1 MKTGVK
7 ICGLTTPASVQAA
20 LTAGA
25 DAVGL
30 VFFPP
35 SPRFVSP
42 VQAGELVAVA
52 LSGDRAVKR
61 VGVFVDADDELLA
74 AAIRTA
80 KLDVVQAQG
89 SEDPARVAAIRARF
103 GIEVWKAVGVQSTAD
118 IVVAEQAAATS
129 DALLLDARAAPGA
142 ELPGG
147 NGLRFDWRILAGR
160 RPAMPWVL
168 AGGLD
173 CGNVAEAIRLTRA
186 PFVDVSSG
194 VEDAPGVKN
203 LAKIAAFVEAA
214 RRV

>member
-1 MKTGVK
+1 MRTGVK
-7 ICGLTTPASVQAA
+7 ICGLTTPASVEAA

-25 DAVGL
+25 DAVGF

-42 VQAGELVAVA
+42 EQAGGLAA
-52 LSGDRAVKR
+52 LARNIRR
-61 VGVFVDADDELLA
+61 VGVFVNADDALLG
-74 AAIRTA
+74 AAISAA

-89 SEDPARVAAIRARF
+89 SENPARVAAIRARF
-103 GIEVWKAVGVQSTAD
+103 GVEVWKAVGVQTAAD
-118 IVVAEQAAATS
+118 VAEAERAAATA

-147 NGLRFDWRILAGR
+147 NGLRFDWRILEIC

-173 CGNVAEAIRLTRA
+173 PLNVAEAIRLTRT